1 LGLFLQI
8 VVFLI
13 VAAALGFAVGW
24 LVRGAKFQ
32 SESDRLAG
40 DWRARLGRVEDE
52 RDRLQ
57 AELAAARDDRAALE
71 GVQSAAGQRAAAGD
85 PELEARATRL
95 ERELEQARAAS
106 ARQRAE
112 IERLEAR
119 TAEIQANAARASASP
134 APAAAAA
141 SPAAAGTLGAPPI
154 AAPAAIEQVSTEAP
168 ASPPPALARPE
179 GELDDLKRISGIG
192 PGIEKTL
199 HELGIFHYRQI
210 AAFTPENV
218 AWINRRLRF
227 KGRIER
233 ENWIGQARQLA
244 AES

>member
-40 DWRARLGRVEDE
+40 DWQARLGRVEGE

-57 AELAAARDDRAALE
+57 AELAAARDDGVALE
-71 GVQSAAGQRAAAGD
+71 RAQGEAEQRATAGD
-85 PELEARATRL
+85 PEVEARATRL
-95 ERELEQARAAS
+95 ERELEQARAAD

-119 TAEIQANAARASASP
+119 TAELQASAAK
-134 APAAAAA
+134 APAAPT
-141 SPAAAGTLGAPPI
+141 PAARVV
-154 AAPAAIEQVSTEAP
+154 AAPAAVEQVSTDAR
-168 ASPPPALARPE
+168 ASPPPSLARPE
-179 GELDDLKRISGIG
+179 GEPDDLQRISGIG

-199 HELGIFHYRQI
+199 HELGIFHFRQI

-218 AWINRRLRF
+218 VWVNQHLRF
-227 KGRIER
+227 RGRIER
-233 ENWIGQARQLA
+233 ENWIGQARRLA
-244 AES
+244 AESQGSGATA